1 MTLSEVGDAMPVY
14 EYRCAG
20 CGRRVTIWW
29 RSVAQMERSRPTCS
43 RCGSEELH
51 RLVSRV
57 AVVRS
62 EESRLESLADGGL
75 EGLDEEDPRALGRLM
90 RQLSQETGQDMGEEF
105 DEIVGR
111 LEAGEDPEE
120 IEKSMPEL
128 AGDDVGYESGDSF
141 DPDL

>member
-1 MTLSEVGDAMPVY
+1 MPVY
-14 EYRCAG
+14 EYRCGG
-20 CGRRVTIWW
+20 CGRKMTIWW
-29 RSVAQMERSRPTCS
+29 RSVAQMERSRPSCT
-43 RCGSEELH
+43 RCGSEELR

-62 EESRLESLADGGL
+62 EEARLDSLADGMMDGFD
-75 EGLDEEDPRALGRLM
+75 EGDPRALGRMM
-90 RQLSQETGQDMGEEF
+90 RQLGQEAGEDLGEEF

-120 IEKSMPEL
+120 IERSMPGL
-128 AGDDVGYESGDSF
+128 AGDDSGYESGDAF